1 MQLSSTYTF
10 RASRQAV
17 WDRLIDPTVVAA
29 CLPDCESLDPI
40 GEDTYHADLTVGVAA
55 ISGRYQATIQIA
67 DQQPPTS
74 YRLIVDGSGRAG
86 FVKGDAA
93 ITLSE
98 ADGQTVVTVN
108 GNGQVGGT
116 IARVGQRLLGSVS
129 KMMMDRFFECLQKK
143 IG

>member
-1 MQLSSTYTF
+1 MQLSSTYIF

-29 CLPDCESLDPI
+29 CLPGCESLDPI

>member
-17 WDRLIDPTVVAA
+17 WDRLIDPMVVAA
-29 CLPDCESLDPI
+29 CLPGCESLDPI

>member
-29 CLPDCESLDPI
+29 CLPGCESLDPI